1 MLEEA
6 KAQLF
11 ANQERLAATEG
22 KGPSW
27 EEKVR
32 NYFRSTSMFS
42 SLPFELKMLLI
53 IYHWQFPVFEVMLPA
68 THFERSV
75 YIVWLFY
82 LAIILVFFKL
92 SLLTYQ
98 SAAKLEKLDT
108 LCREFTFHLMPAD
121 I

>member
-32 NYFRSTSMFS
+32 NYFRSTGMFS

-82 LAIILVFFKL
+82 LAIILVFFKIVTANI
-92 SLLTYQ
+92 SECSKT
-98 SAAKLEKLDT
+98 
-108 LCREFTFHLMPAD
+108 
-121 I
+121 